1 MEYESWCCIER
12 MEHDEKDMSCED
24 QRGCADVT
32 MEQDEMVGDMES
44 DLDFFDRV
52 IERLMQTDE
61 VVVMEEKPPDEKR

>member
-1 MEYESWCCIER
+1 
-12 MEHDEKDMSCED
+12 
-24 QRGCADVT
+24 
-32 MEQDEMVGDMES
+32 MES